1 MVRLQTEY
9 IYFQI
14 YNELVII
21 VYLSRRLGQKN
32 IWFGKK
38 QVSQLECPFLY
49 LIILR
54 KYSNEKLS
62 VMS

>member
-1 MVRLQTEY
+1 MFRLQTEY

-32 IWFGKK
+32 IWFGKNK
-38 QVSQLECPFLY
+38 WA
-49 LIILR
+49 
-54 KYSNEKLS
+54 N
-62 VMS
+62 